1 MSAKVDP
8 FATSFARVW
17 RQRREDRLC
26 ARLHEEQTLET
37 QLSRLADA
45 GCEMFFEERISGA
58 KGRRP
63 RLEAMLDQ
71 LRKHDVVVVTK
82 LDRLARSTAEL
93 LRMSEALIEKGA
105 GMQSLDEPWADTT
118 SPAGKMILTVFGG
131 IAEFE
136 RSLILARTEEGRK
149 AAMARGVAFGRPA
162 RLRDNQKEVVHELVK
177 AGRSISSV
185 ARTFDVHPATIYRCI
200 KESRSL

>member
-1 MSAKVDP
+1 
-8 FATSFARVW
+8 
-17 RQRREDRLC
+17 
-26 ARLHEEQTLET
+26 
-37 QLSRLADA
+37 
-45 GCEMFFEERISGA
+45 MFFEERISGA

-63 RLEAMLDQ
+63 RLEAMLDRR
-71 LRKHDVVVVTK
+71 RKDDLVVVTK
-82 LDRLARSTAEL
+82 PDRLARSTAEP

-118 SPAGKMILTVFGG
+118 SPVGKMVLTVFGG

-149 AAMARGVAFGRPA
+149 AAMARGVAFERPTK
-162 RLRDNQKEVVHELVK
+162 LRDDQTEVVHELVK

-185 ARTFDVHPATIYRCI
+185 ARSFDVHPATIYRCI
-200 KESRSL
+200 KETRSL

>member
-1 MSAKVDP
+1 
-8 FATSFARVW
+8 
-17 RQRREDRLC
+17 
-26 ARLHEEQTLET
+26 
-37 QLSRLADA
+37 
-45 GCEMFFEERISGA
+45 
-58 KGRRP
+58 
-63 RLEAMLDQ
+63 MLDQ
-71 LRKHDVVVVTK
+71 LRKDDVVVVTK
-82 LDRLARSTAEL
+82 LDRLARSTTEL
-93 LRMSEALIEKGA
+93 LRISEALIGKSA
-105 GMQSLDEPWADTT
+105 GIQSLDEPWADTT

-162 RLRDNQKEVVHELVK
+162 KLRDDQKEVVHELVK

-200 KESRSL
+200 KEARSL